1 MSENHAFVMMIKEKY
16 WIEYRN
22 RHQDGE
28 KTHSY
33 VGRGAAP
40 PKGTQILLFYVSKPV
55 KNLGG
60 YADFVERKFGTPEE
74 LWSKYGDES
83 VLKSEEDYEEFVG
96 TAQNVSFIR
105 FKNLHEAANPIPLG
119 NLLMLLGVKR
129 LSRKGFYVNK
139 ETAAKLIS
147 LME

>member
-1 MSENHAFVMMIKEKY
+1 
-16 WIEYRN
+16 
-22 RHQDGE
+22 
-28 KTHSY
+28 

-96 TAQNVSFIR
+96 TTQNVSFIR